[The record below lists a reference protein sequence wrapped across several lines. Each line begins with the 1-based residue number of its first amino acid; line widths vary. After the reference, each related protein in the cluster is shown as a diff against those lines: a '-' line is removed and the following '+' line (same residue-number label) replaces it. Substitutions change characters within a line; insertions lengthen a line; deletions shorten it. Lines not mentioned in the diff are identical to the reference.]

1 MHLLMMIPGFDTVE
15 MISKRLHLNTGDVK
29 SVLQFLLKIGLAT
42 KTLKGYEASNKFL
55 HLDKGSPIIGQ
66 LHANWRLKA
75 VDVVRM
81 DQPDN
86 LHYSGVMT
94 MSSSD
99 FAKLKSMFTE
109 CLKEAVE
116 VVKESK
122 DEQLVVL
129 GIDLFR
135 L

>member
-1 MHLLMMIPGFDTVE
+1 
-15 MISKRLHLNTGDVK
+15 
-29 SVLQFLLKIGLAT
+29 
-42 KTLKGYEASNKFL
+42 LKGYEASNKFL

-66 LHANWRLKA
+66 LHSNWRLKA
-75 VDVVRM
+75 VDAVRM

-94 MSSSD
+94 MSLSD
-99 FAKLKSMFTE
+99 FAKLKSKFTE
-109 CLKEAVE
+109 CLKESVE

-129 GIDLFR
+129 GIDLFS